1 MRRLFCLSLGM
12 LLLAAVAEGAWKKA
26 YFGATPPG
34 SWARYTDRVTGENA
48 SSMTSTS
55 TRLADDGGRPRIEV
69 LTEFGNA
76 QYPPST
82 TVYTLSKTFDLT
94 HDLID
99 LGKGLVAVGTA
110 YGGATTTL
118 PDATVQLM
126 RKGMP
131 EYGPVVSFREE
142 QKIDGRSCDH
152 YAYVIRRQTPQQ
164 ETETGELWL
173 SDAVP
178 FGLVRQSATTTN
190 AQRRAVQT
198 YERKLATFGL
208 KQAAATPVVAAAAP
222 ALSKALTPPTAP
234 TPSKAPA
241 PSKAGA
247 HTLKEAFD
255 QGLIGITAD
264 VDASVKNGEKVRL
277 HIESKDETGF
287 TLVIPKG
294 ATSLHVG
301 IPLGDFMFEV
311 ATSQTFQL
319 TGEKPAD
326 ITVKQTG
333 RKRVLDGAFRISVY
347 EGTPL
352 FGGSATVGFVK

>member
-1 MRRLFCLSLGM
+1 MRRLFCLGLGM
-12 LLLAAVAEGAWKKA
+12 LLFAAVGEGAWKKA

-34 SWARYTDRVTGENA
+34 SWARYADRVTGENA

-55 TRLADDGGRPRIEV
+55 TRLADDGGRPRVEV

-76 QYPPST
+76 QYPPTT

-99 LGKGLVAVGTA
+99 LGKGVVAVGSA
-110 YGGATTTL
+110 YGGAMTAL
-118 PDATVQLM
+118 PDATVQVM
-126 RKGMP
+126 RKGLP
-131 EYGPVVSFREE
+131 EYGAVVSFREV

-178 FGLVRQSATTTN
+178 FGLVRQSSTTTN
-190 AQRRAVQT
+190 AQGKAVQT
-198 YERKLATFGL
+198 YERKLASFGS
-208 KQAAATPVVAAAAP
+208 KQATAETPAVAAA
-222 ALSKALTPPTAP
+222 
-234 TPSKAPA
+234 APA

-247 HTLKEAFD
+247 HTLQEAFD
-255 QGLIGITAD
+255 QGLIGITAE

-277 HIESKDETGF
+277 HIESKDEAGF
-287 TLVIPKG
+287 TLNVPKG

-301 IPLGDFMFEV
+301 IPLGDFMFDV
-311 ATSQTFQL
+311 ATSQTFPL
-319 TGEKPAD
+319 TGDRPAE
-326 ITVKQTG
+326 IIVKQTG
-333 RKRVLDGAFRISVY
+333 RKRALEGAFKISVY

-352 FGGSATVGFVK
+352 FSGSATVGFVK